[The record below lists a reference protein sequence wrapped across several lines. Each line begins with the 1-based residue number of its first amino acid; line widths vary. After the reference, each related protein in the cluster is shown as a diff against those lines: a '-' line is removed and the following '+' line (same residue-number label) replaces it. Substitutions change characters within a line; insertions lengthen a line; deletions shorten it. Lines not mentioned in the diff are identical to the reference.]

1 MGAQYSLFP
10 PLTFAITS
18 SLRHSNSVLGASSCR
33 LLRTG
38 RCAFSGIF
46 QVFPVRNASEIFPEA
61 QQFRTVRSDRS
72 HCFAISAT
80 ERNFILYYVDLKCPG
95 IPDTSNFVRCL
106 VRRRLPY
113 QTKMSGNSFP
123 IFVAFDCNY
132 SPTGI

>member
-1 MGAQYSLFP
+1 
-10 PLTFAITS
+10 
-18 SLRHSNSVLGASSCR
+18 
-33 LLRTG
+33 
-38 RCAFSGIF
+38 
-46 QVFPVRNASEIFPEA
+46 
-61 QQFRTVRSDRS
+61 
-72 HCFAISAT
+72 
-80 ERNFILYYVDLKCPG
+80 LKCPG